1 MATEVLVTVNIFFSF
16 RCLNSESFY
25 ENTDMPNVCFL
36 WSLQLV
42 PFQFI
47 HYHIINNEQ
56 IEKDFSYTFPSFIFL
71 YIYPFTFTLL
81 PDGFLYDCNLRFIT
95 RNLEEFIGSINQNKP
110 MFQVDAILSAPEIVM
125 KPTETEVYNIVI
137 HSVKDFLER

>member
-1 MATEVLVTVNIFFSF
+1 MN
-16 RCLNSESFY
+16 R
-25 ENTDMPNVCFL
+25 FL
-36 WSLQLV
+36 L
-42 PFQFI
+42 
-47 HYHIINNEQ
+47 HY
-56 IEKDFSYTFPSFIFL
+56 FPTFIFYL
-71 YIYPFTFTLL
+71 TIYIYFI
-81 PDGFLYDCNLRFIT
+81 PDGFLYDYNLRFIT